1 MFIGHIF
8 TQASILF
15 TKLSILV
22 LYHRL
27 FPGRAMRISCISLG
41 IFFVLFYGASMLAV
55 IFQCT
60 PVEATWRLDLDAKC
74 FDFVKVLYAIAAVN
88 IATDIVLCLMPV
100 GHFRKLQLPRKQ
112 KVILSI
118 LFMGGGV

>member
-1 MFIGHIF
+1 MYVGHIM
-8 TQASILF
+8 TQAGILF

-27 FPGRAMRISCISLG
+27 FPGRGMRLACISLG
-41 IFFVLFYGASMLAV
+41 VFFILFYTAAVFAV

-60 PVEATWRLDLDAKC
+60 PVQATWRLDLDAKC

-88 IATDIVLCLMPV
+88 IATDIALCLMPID
-100 GHFRKLQLPRKQ
+100 HFLKLQLPRKQ
-112 KVILSI
+112 KIVLSV